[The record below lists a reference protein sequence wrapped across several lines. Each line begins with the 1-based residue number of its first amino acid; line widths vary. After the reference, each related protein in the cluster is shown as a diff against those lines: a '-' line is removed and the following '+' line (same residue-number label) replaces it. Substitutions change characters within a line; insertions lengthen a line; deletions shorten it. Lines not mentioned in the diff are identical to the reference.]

1 MVQKYYDEFVK
12 LPLDKMAQKMEDVTF
27 LYNETRVPKKHY
39 KKQLSV
45 AVEEMIESSVEINL
59 IETYYRT
66 LEQLKKQN
74 PKWLFQALVCLDS
87 GVKPSAITPSEYQAL
102 ELTHGKYLETKKG
115 KTVSS
120 DWLDLFEIIKE
131 NGAYY
136 TLEMEGNEDE

>member
-12 LPLDKMAQKMEDVTF
+12 LPLDKMAKKMEDVTF

-120 DWLDLFEIIKE
+120 EWLDLFEIIKE

>member
-1 MVQKYYDEFVK
+1 MVQKYYDEFAK
-12 LPLDKMAQKMEDVTF
+12 LPLEKMAQKMEDMTF

-87 GVKPSAITPSEYQAL
+87 GVKPSAIAPSEYQAL
-102 ELTHGKYLETKKG
+102 ELTYAKYSETKKA
-115 KTVSS
+115 KTISNE
-120 DWLDLFEIIKE
+120 WLDLFEKIKE
-131 NGAYY
+131 YGALY
-136 TLEMEGNEDE
+136 TLELEGNEDE